1 MATIMALIPV
11 IMVREVEFLN
21 MDALGT
27 NAKLS
32 RNSDEVQFLKMRLC
46 VMKLSMHGLKK
57 LMGRS

>member
-1 MATIMALIPV
+1 MALIPV